1 MLEKPDYKQFNL
13 MYNINN
19 KGLLTEMDV
28 LITKPIKL
36 NRTKVVL
43 TYGRVIPVLLYQQ
56 KCCAK

>member
-43 TYGRVIPVLLYQQ
+43 TYGRVIPVLLYQLN
-56 KCCAK
+56 AK